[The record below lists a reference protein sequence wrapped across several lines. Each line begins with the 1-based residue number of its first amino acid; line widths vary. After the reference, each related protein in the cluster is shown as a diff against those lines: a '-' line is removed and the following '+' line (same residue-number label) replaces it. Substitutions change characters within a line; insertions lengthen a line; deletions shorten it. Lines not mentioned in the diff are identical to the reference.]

1 MALNY
6 TITVLTPT
14 ETKTQS
20 GRVEDFFELGQVVNE
35 LTKDNVKGLRN
46 VVKISYTEVSQ
57 AQLNYEEKKK
67 ALGITDDDE

>member
-6 TITVLTPT
+6 TITILTPM

>member
-1 MALNY
+1 M
-6 TITVLTPT
+6 

>member
-6 TITVLTPT
+6 TITVLTPM

-67 ALGITDDDE
+67 ALVITDDDE

>member
-1 MALNY
+1 M
-6 TITVLTPT
+6 

-20 GRVEDFFELGQVVNE
+20 GRVEDFFALGQVVNE

-57 AQLNYEEKKK
+57 AQQNYEEKKR
-67 ALGITDDDE
+67 LG

>member
-6 TITVLTPT
+6 TITVLTPM

>member
-6 TITVLTPT
+6 TITVLTPM

-35 LTKDNVKGLRN
+35 LTKDNIKGLRN

>member
-6 TITVLTPT
+6 TITVLTPM

-35 LTKDNVKGLRN
+35 ITKDNVKGLRN

>member
-6 TITVLTPT
+6 TITVLTPS
-14 ETKTQS
+14 ETKTKS
-20 GRVEDFFELGQVVNE
+20 GRVEDFYELGQVVNE

-57 AQLNYEEKKK
+57 AQLAYEEKKK
-67 ALGITDDDE
+67 AFGITEDDE

>member
-6 TITVLTPT
+6 TITVLTPM

-20 GRVEDFFELGQVVNE
+20 GRVEDFFELGQVINE

-57 AQLNYEEKKK
+57 AQLNYKEKKK
-67 ALGITDDDE
+67 ALGITEDDE